1 MVEGCQLRPT
11 SDPAASVSARRGSLS
26 AMVVGITSLPQPA
39 ELTLDRPFLFII
51 QHEPTGAILF
61 AGVVAN
67 PAG

>member
-1 MVEGCQLRPT
+1 
-11 SDPAASVSARRGSLS
+11 
-26 AMVVGITSLPQPA
+26 MVVGITFMPQPA

>member
-1 MVEGCQLRPT
+1 
-11 SDPAASVSARRGSLS
+11 
-26 AMVVGITSLPQPA
+26 MVVGTTSMPQPA
-39 ELTLDRPFLFII
+39 EITLDRPFLFII